1 MKKKL
6 FSLLLAAMMVI
17 SVAPLQPFAAYASDR
32 EDAVTCPLCGHER
45 WGNWLCEECGICSEE
60 ADTDCFVESHCED
73 CGTCLALEGIFCSE
87 CHSCEG
93 CMIGNEDHC
102 SECYECYNGDSDS
115 LCWLCRVGPCCRDIC
130 DDCGLCEYCQ
140 ESIHAHCPECYSCFQ
155 TVDYCLDT
163 GTTYHCENE
172 CIICDQCGTCLYEEG
187 IDLCEDCN
195 LCPDC
200 CRENAEAEG
209 CSCGEYCIESSDWFE
224 HICENCGVPFCDTPQ
239 CEICELCINCCEE
252 NSECDDGMCVE
263 DPDYEDHFCM
273 ECGDCFHIVNQCE
286 TCSENNEMR
295 CETCCAKLVKEAGCT
310 CDDQCISQPGFENH
324 LKTEHSST
332 YIKNHGATPESR
344 WDYDAT
350 YHWLNCSYCDLE
362 SHRTKKAAHDF
373 DKYGNCKIC
382 GASNSSA
389 MVIMQQPKDANSA
402 VPDYNSISAEDKY
415 HESNLSVRFY
425 TAVYS
430 VSKVSYQWYQKA
442 GSGSWVALK
451 DDVDKIG
458 NVTYPIV
465 SGAKTATLKICPP
478 VDACYTDYSYKCVIT
493 NTKGNKIETKTA
505 RLFASHIY
513 DKAEW
518 VGAHKGQ
525 IKLANGK
532 TVHIYEDKGHT
543 MACHGDGCEAVKKK
557 VYRHRYG
564 YTAGKDSK
572 EIVTDEKGGKWW
584 VRTCKDCGFKKYLVQ
599 HDHDFHNAEVDFTY
613 DSYSQHKL
621 ICTYNGIS
629 GSCEETT
636 LEPHAWTN
644 WQNVGTPW
652 TNNEG
657 VGAAYRS
664 CVVCSHWSKDYQ
676 YRYVD
681 GTFKKTQWT
690 KKNDLVYV
698 QYGTAT
704 SDIVVN
710 GDNIDI
716 IFSPSDYEK
725 TNLIKKANPY
735 CYGWKVYYT
744 PKKSHMDDKTDI
756 DVTKYFTF
764 TEAYQGSKYK
774 VSCNIT
780 TNFSGYKGGG
790 VFSFI
795 PKISNDN
802 CKHTGATE
810 TVLKTDPVCVKNG
823 YTGNVICLQCGGV
836 KEYGHVIPGSDTHTG
851 NLTVIPGSA
860 KTGDCYNYGHEADKK
875 CDKCGLRVPG
885 KITPKVHK
893 EVVKDAKAATL
904 TEPGYS
910 GDTYCSICG
919 ILVKTG
925 KEIPQLSNEI
935 KTVELFHL
943 NAPKEN
949 ASPDYDVTKPE
960 NVKYGTKLSQY
971 PIIWRDETTGTV
983 MNKDSKFVAGRAYS
997 VLIPVFAADKYI
1009 FANYG
1014 DLLSAV
1020 NATIDGKRV
1029 SVRRY
1034 EDNSLDGV
1042 IGVYCYFGECD
1053 DSVVNEVKLNNVSV
1067 PVAGQTPKYTGDV
1080 MGTGYVRMAANLQ
1093 NWQVQ
1098 GMNWRNHVKDYILDK
1113 TDIIEPNG
1121 VYICHI
1127 ELVAQD
1133 GYTFDNKT
1141 KASVNGKKANVV
1153 EQTATTIKIECTFLP
1168 QIQVMDT
1175 ISVSNIKEPVVGSK
1189 PEYDI
1194 TLPKDAVYTLDTSFN
1209 NEYTVNG
1216 IMWGTVTN
1224 GNPSSFS
1231 RIAKTDKFVS
1241 GKQYA
1246 ISLDLYPKEL
1256 DGQPVSKF
1264 DRSNPPTVIF
1274 NGEVITPSLLDVTYG
1289 GSSASLI
1296 YVFPTLHSHSYSWV
1310 KAENSHYKECSCGEK
1325 KDIGVHVYDNDKDTT
1340 CNTCGYVRTIKDT
1353 HSHSYT
1359 TLKHNGDYHWYEC
1372 SCGNKV
1378 SFEEHIYSN
1387 DKDATCNVCGFDR
1400 YHTHSYDTK
1409 KSNSTQHWYEC
1420 SCGAKKD
1427 IEKHEYLEINSCATL
1442 SKNGKISKRC
1452 AVCGYQP
1459 ADTVIYMPKT
1469 FTLSKSSFTYD
1480 GKAHKPTVTVKD
1492 SKGKVIDKSNYLL
1505 EYSKGRKDV
1514 GSYTVKVIFD
1524 GDKYYGTKKL
1534 TFKINPKAT
1543 ELSSLSA
1550 KSKGFTAK
1558 WKKQTTQTTGYEI
1571 QYATDSKF
1579 TKNKKTVTVK
1589 SNKTTSKAASSLKGK
1604 TKYYVRIRTY
1614 KTVNKT
1620 KYYSSWS
1627 KFKTV
1632 TTKK

>member
-1 MKKKL
+1 MAL
-6 FSLLLAAMMVI
+6 MMI
-17 SVAPLQPFAAYASDR
+17 LSVAPLQPLSALASER

-60 ADTDCFVESHCED
+60 ADTDCYVESHCED
-73 CGTCLALEGIFCSE
+73 CGTCLANEGIFCSE

-93 CMIGNEDHC
+93 CMLSKEDHC
-102 SECYECYNGDSDS
+102 FECYECYNGDSDS
-115 LCWLCRVGPCCRDIC
+115 LCWLCHVGPCCRDIC

-295 CETCCAKLVKEAGCT
+295 CETCCAKLVKDAGCT
-310 CDDQCISQPGFENH
+310 CDDQCISEPGFENH

-350 YHWLNCSYCDLE
+350 YHWLNCSYCDNE
-362 SHRTKKAAHDF
+362 GHRTQKAKHDF

-415 HESNLSVRFY
+415 HESNLPVRFY

-430 VSKVSYQWYQKA
+430 VSKVSYQWYKKA

-465 SGAKTATLKICPP
+465 SGAKTATLTIRPP
-478 VDACYTDYSYKCVIT
+478 VDACYVDYSYKCVIT
-493 NTKGNKIETKTA
+493 NAKGNKIETKTA

-543 MACHGDGCEAVKKK
+543 MACHGDGCESVKKK

-564 YTAGKDSK
+564 YDYKTDNKT
-572 EIVTDEKGGKWW
+572 IVTDEKGGKWW

-629 GSCEETT
+629 GSCEETA

-657 VGAAYRS
+657 IGAAYRS
-664 CVVCSHWSKDYQ
+664 CIVCSHWSKDYQ

-725 TNLIKKANPY
+725 TNFIKKANPY
-735 CYGWKVYYT
+735 CYAWKVYYT

-780 TNFSGYKGGG
+780 TDFSGYKGGG

-810 TVLKTDPVCVKNG
+810 VVLKHDPVCTKNG
-823 YTGNVICLQCGGV
+823 YSGNTVCLQCGGI
-836 KEYGHVIPGSDTHTG
+836 KQYGEIIPGGDKHTG

-904 TEPGYS
+904 NEPGYS
-910 GDTYCSICG
+910 GDTYCSDCG

-935 KTVELFHL
+935 KTVELFYL

-949 ASPDYDVTKPE
+949 ASPDYNASKPDG
-960 NVKYGTKLSQY
+960 VKYGTKLSQY

-997 VLIPVFAADKYI
+997 VLIPVFAADKYV

-1034 EDNSLDGV
+1034 EDNSLDSV

-1053 DSVVNEVKLNNVSV
+1053 DSVVNEVKINNVST

-1080 MGTGYVRMAANLQ
+1080 IGSGYTRKANSDSST
-1093 NWQVQ
+1093 WQVQ
-1098 GMNWRNHVKDYILDK
+1098 GMNWRNHVNDYLLNK
-1113 TDIIEPNG
+1113 TDIIDPNG
-1121 VYICHI
+1121 LYICHI

-1133 GYTFDNKT
+1133 GFTFDNKT
-1141 KASVNGKKANVV
+1141 KASINGNKATVV
-1153 EQTATTIKIECTFLP
+1153 EQTETTIKIECSFSP
-1168 QIQVMDT
+1168 QIQLMDT
-1175 ISVSNIKEPVVGSK
+1175 VSVSNIKQPSVGSQ
-1189 PEYDI
+1189 PEYDL
-1194 TLPKDAVYTLDTSFN
+1194 TVPKDAVYSFN
-1209 NEYTVNG
+1209 TDDNDDWTVNS

-1224 GNPSSFS
+1224 GNPASFS
-1231 RIAKTDKFVS
+1231 RIKKTDKFQS

-1246 ISLDLYPKEL
+1246 VNFFITPKEINGI
-1256 DGQPVSKF
+1256 DVSKF
-1264 DRSNPPTVIF
+1264 NFNNPPKLFI
-1274 NGEVITPSLLDVTYG
+1274 NGELCTDALVDVTQG
-1289 GSSASLI
+1289 GSGAYI
-1296 YVFPTLHSHSYSWV
+1296 TYVFPTLHTHSYSWV
-1310 KAENSHYKECSCGEK
+1310 KAENSHYKECECGEK

-1340 CNTCGYVRTIKDT
+1340 CNTCGYIRTIKEV
-1353 HSHSYT
+1353 HNHSYA

-1378 SFEEHIYSN
+1378 SFEEHVYSN

-1400 YHTHSYDTK
+1400 YHTHSYDTR

-1420 SCGAKKD
+1420 SCGDKKD
-1427 IEKHEYLEINSCATL
+1427 IEDHEYLEINTYATL

-1452 AVCGYQP
+1452 AFCGYEP
-1459 ADTVIYMPKT
+1459 KDTVIYMPKT
-1469 FTLSKSSFTYD
+1469 FTLSKSSYTYD
-1480 GKAHKPTVTVKD
+1480 GKAKKPTVTVKD
-1492 SKGKVIDKSNYLL
+1492 SKGKVIDKSNYSVK
-1505 EYSKGRKDV
+1505 YDKGRKDI

-1524 GDKYYGTKKL
+1524 GDKYYGTKKI
-1534 TFKINPKAT
+1534 TFKINPKGT
-1543 ELSSLSA
+1543 ELSGVSA
-1550 KSKGFTAK
+1550 QSKGFTAK
-1558 WKKQTTQTTGYEI
+1558 WKKQTAKTTGYQI
-1571 QYATDSKF
+1571 QYSTSSAFKSA
-1579 TKNKKTVTVK
+1579 KTVTVK
-1589 SNKTTSKAASSLKGK
+1589 GAKSTKTAVKKLSAKK
-1604 TKYYVRIRTY
+1604 KYYVRVRTY
-1614 KTVNKT
+1614 KTVSSK
-1620 KYYSSWS
+1620 KYYSDWS
-1627 KFKTV
+1627 KAKTV
-1632 TTKK
+1632 KTK